1 MTDKM
6 KRIIHNTVYSI
17 KPIWEI
23 DSWYVIFNIIYTFEN
38 IPRRLINILIT
49 KYIVDAAAGGT
60 EFRIILLYGINFLA
74 IELLLIV
81 VKFCFLHIYKQPHEE
96 SIRLELKRRM
106 MLKAK
111 SFDLAC
117 YDDSDFFN
125 SYIKAFSALDNV
137 AFTALNTMINMLA
150 AVISVFTIISYI
162 FLVDPIIIAVALLG
176 SAVSIMSNSFMSK
189 VVYEEKEK
197 QVLPSRKCNYTQG
210 KFFDRNSAKDIRV
223 EQVSEILVRI
233 FMESAE
239 QKKQIIA
246 EHGKKKA
253 CLKIFFEA
261 PLDISDMFMWLY
273 IAHGIIVEK
282 FQVGDFMSLSNAVWS
297 LSQQIRNVFN
307 ALPMLHENSL
317 FVNDIILFEERRSEV
332 VSGERMID
340 KSKKH
345 ILLFDNVCFE
355 YEKAHPVLEN
365 VSFAISSGQR
375 LAIVGQNGAGKST
388 LIKLILRLYNPISGC
403 IKLDGVI
410 YNAYDLEQ
418 LRAQFAVVFQDYQ
431 YYAFSIAENVLMR
444 YPQNISDEQIILDA
458 LKKVGLYDKVSRF
471 ADGIYTELTKEFDQ
485 KGEVFSGGEY
495 QKLAIARAI
504 AKDAPI
510 LVMDEPSSAL
520 DPLVEKEISDLI
532 NEYFKE
538 KIVIIIS
545 HKLSM
550 TKDSDSIILLDNGKI
565 LEKGSHKELLE
576 RKGKYAE
583 LWDVQAEKY
592 KNDV

>member
-1 MTDKM
+1 M
-6 KRIIHNTVYSI
+6 KKIMHNTVYAI

-23 DSWYVIFNIIYTFEN
+23 DCWYVIFNIIYTFEN

-49 KYIVDAAAGGT
+49 KYIVDAAARGA
-60 EFRIILLYGINFLA
+60 EFKIILIYGISFLT

-81 VKFCFLHIYKQPHEE
+81 IKFRFLHIYKQPHEE

-106 MLKAK
+106 MLKAR

-125 SYIKAFSALDNV
+125 SYTKAFSALDNV
-137 AFTALNTMINMLA
+137 AFTALNTVFNMLGA
-150 AVISVFTIISYI
+150 AISVITIISYI
-162 FLVDPIIIAVALLG
+162 FLVDPIIIAVSLLG

-189 VVYEEKEK
+189 VVYVEKEK
-197 QVLPSRKCNYTQG
+197 QVLPSRKCDYTQG

-223 EQVSEILVRI
+223 EKVSDILVRI
-233 FMESAE
+233 FSEAAD
-239 QKKQIIA
+239 QKKKIIV

-253 CLKIFFEA
+253 CLKVLFEA

-307 ALPMLHENSL
+307 AFPMLHENSL
-317 FVNDIILFEERRSEV
+317 FVNDIILFEERLPEV
-332 VSGERMID
+332 VAGERTID
-340 KSKKH
+340 RSKRH
-345 ILLFDNVCFE
+345 ILLLDDVCFE
-355 YEKAHPVLEN
+355 YEEGHPILKN
-365 VSFAISSGQR
+365 VSFGISTGQR

-388 LIKLILRLYNPISGC
+388 LIKLLLRLYNPTSGC

-410 YNAYDLEQ
+410 YNTYDLEQ
-418 LRAQFAVVFQDYQ
+418 LREQFAVVFQDYQ

-444 YPQNISDEQIILDA
+444 YPQNVSEEQIILDA
-458 LKKVGLYDKVSRF
+458 LKKVGLYDKVSEF
-471 ADGIYTELTKEFDQ
+471 ADGIYTELTKEFNK
-485 KGEVFSGGEY
+485 KGEIFSGGEY

-550 TKDSDSIILLDNGKI
+550 TKDSDSIILLDKGRI
-565 LEKGSHKELLE
+565 LEKGSHQELLE

-592 KNDV
+592 RSRND